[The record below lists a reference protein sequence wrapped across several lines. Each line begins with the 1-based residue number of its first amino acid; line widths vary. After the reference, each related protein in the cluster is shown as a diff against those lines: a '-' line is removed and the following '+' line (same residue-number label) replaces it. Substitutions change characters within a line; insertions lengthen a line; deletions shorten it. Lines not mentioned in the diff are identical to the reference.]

1 MSILKGIFRLVFVYV
16 NKNATNSLVSLQSHF
31 FHDWIVILKPNS
43 KTKRVKPVGERVIH
57 FPYNKDNQKTLPRT
71 QNVASHSCQVKVAF
85 ELATVWGIYCYFW
98 DFRITTFCCIWNH
111 IQLKCMFPQIFFQQ
125 DDIHTTTFLI
135 MFFSEQQILHHYE
148 E

>member
-43 KTKRVKPVGERVIH
+43 KTKRVKPVGERVMH
-57 FPYNKDNQKTLPRT
+57 FPCNKDNQKTLPHT
-71 QNVASHSCQVKVAF
+71 QNVESFLPSLGCIWACYC
-85 ELATVWGIYCYFW
+85 LGIHCYFW

-111 IQLKCMFPQIFFQQ
+111 MQLKCMFPQIFFQQ

-135 MFFSEQQILHHYE
+135 MFFSEQQILHHDE